1 MRLSQLMNQW
11 IASTYVQVR
20 LVDKLEIQARQLM
33 FQLCFFFFFQL
44 IFMGV

>member
-20 LVDKLEIQARQLM
+20 LVDKLELQARQLM
-33 FQLCFFFFFQL
+33 FQLFFFFF
-44 IFMGV
+44 FN

>member
-11 IASTYVQVR
+11 IASTYVQVK

-33 FQLCFFFFFQL
+33 FDLLFFFN
-44 IFMGV
+44 

>member
-1 MRLSQLMNQW
+1 MRLSQLMSQW

-33 FQLCFFFFFQL
+33 FQLCFFFFQL